1 MRSKIIPPHLLS
13 VRSAHGFNFLHQNCS
28 CTIFENTKLLSV
40 PLQTPDGQTLTFP
53 NDVAKPL
60 VVIGWSTWCVPCKVE
75 MQRIEL
81 SIKAGNINPKHV
93 LAINLGETPAEVKA
107 YVNNAGLSFP
117 VAIDSTGAFSQQMKL
132 SITPTVYLVDEN
144 SEVIWASSG
153 VGVTEIWR
161 IESHLKK
168 TLNTN

>member
-1 MRSKIIPPHLLS
+1 M
-13 VRSAHGFNFLHQNCS
+13 
-28 CTIFENTKLLSV
+28 
-40 PLQTPDGQTLTFP
+40 
-53 NDVAKPL
+53 
-60 VVIGWSTWCVPCKVE
+60 PCKVE

-81 SIKAGNINPKHV
+81 SIKASNINPKHV

-144 SEVIWASSG
+144 SEVTWASSG